1 MSSDDAF
8 AEAPRR
14 AGRRATDPALAP
26 VEAARQTS
34 PGANLP
40 VPVGE
45 PARAETGT
53 PATPIEAQ
61 ILGQEGHKRGLR
73 GGAPVLNQARSAYLG
88 AEFSGAANRRPRPGV
103 VARTEI

>member
-1 MSSDDAF
+1 MHADDAF
-8 AEAPRR
+8 AEPPRR

-26 VEAARQTS
+26 AETARQSS

-40 VPVGE
+40 VPVSE
-45 PARAETGT
+45 ASTVETASPAA
-53 PATPIEAQ
+53 PIEAQ
-61 ILGQEGHKRGLR
+61 ILGQDGQKRGLR

-88 AEFSGAANRRPRPGV
+88 TEFSGAANRRPKPGV

>member
-1 MSSDDAF
+1 MYADDAS
-8 AEAPRR
+8 ADAPRR
-14 AGRRATDPALAP
+14 AGRRATDPTLAP
-26 VEAARQTS
+26 AEAARQSS

-45 PARAETGT
+45 GSTVDAGAPAG
-53 PATPIEAQ
+53 PIEAQ

-88 AEFSGAANRRPRPGV
+88 AEFSGAANRRPKPGV